1 MIMKNKKLIFMVYT
15 LSCFIA
21 AGVCLIVDIAINR
34 QITWAAYPL
43 LSIAFGW
50 TLLSSL
56 LVKKHKIVSLLCAL
70 TLLILPYLYLLSKIT
85 PVTDWFLPIGL
96 PSAIAGIIAM
106 WILLPIYLFT
116 KINILNKSAISVFLI
131 GAVNVAVDYFT
142 DTALGINPFGWERW
156 LSIFGCIIAAAV
168 LAILGYI
175 KSKKIVEH
183 KIFLKSSYS

>member
-50 TLLSSL
+50 ALLSSL
-56 LVKKHKIVSLLCAL
+56 LVKKHKIVSLLCAV
-70 TLLILPYLYLLSKIT
+70 TLLTIPYLYLLSKIT
-85 PVTDWFLPIGL
+85 PVTDWFLPIGI

-106 WILLPIYLFT
+106 WILFPLYLFT
-116 KINILNKSAISVFLI
+116 KINILNKAAISVILI
-131 GAVNVAVDYFT
+131 GAVNVVVDYYV
-142 DTALGINPFGWERW
+142 DTAFGINPFGWERW
-156 LSIFGCIIAAAV
+156 LSVFGCIIIA
-168 LAILGYI
+168 AILGILGYM
-175 KSKKIVEH
+175 KSKKLVEA
-183 KIFLKSSYS
+183 K